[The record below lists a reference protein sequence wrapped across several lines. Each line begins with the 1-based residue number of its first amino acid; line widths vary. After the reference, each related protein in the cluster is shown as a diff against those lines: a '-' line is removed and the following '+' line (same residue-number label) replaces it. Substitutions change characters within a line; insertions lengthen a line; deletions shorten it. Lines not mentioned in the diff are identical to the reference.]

1 MLVIYKVL
9 YVSCFNVNPNILWA
23 GTNSLADLVR
33 VEVVVHQLVDDVVRV
48 LVYKLQAHRLQ
59 VRSNIVTNLGQP
71 VSNVLMEKIL
81 SNFLSN
87 FIPVHW

>member
-33 VEVVVHQLVDDVVRV
+33 VEVVVHQLVDDVVRI
-48 LVYKLQAHRLQ
+48 LVNKLQAHRLK
-59 VRSNIVTNLGQP
+59 VWTDIVTNLSQP
-71 VSNVLMEKIL
+71 VSNVLIRENI
-81 SNFLSN
+81 
-87 FIPVHW
+87 